1 MKEEKMKENTTLY
14 SRLQKEH
21 FLLAGP
27 CVIENEKLVMQ
38 TAESIKQI
46 SEALQI
52 PYIFKASFDKAN
64 RTSLSSFRGPGLEEG
79 LRILERVKKAFSL
92 PIVTDIHESYQAEPV
107 AEVADILQIPAF
119 LCRQT
124 DLLVAAAHTGCIVN
138 IKKAQFLD
146 GKDMYYPA
154 QKVKE
159 AGNSQIMLTERG
171 TLLGLGR
178 LVVDMTQIVDMKAL
192 GYPVIIDAT
201 HATQRPGGGATSGGN
216 PHYAPYIAKAAAA
229 VGVDGFFFEIHP
241 DPKKALSDGS
251 NMVRLDTFAEMLQ
264 DLLGRRD

>member
-1 MKEEKMKENTTLY
+1 MIINNDELY
-14 SRLQKEH
+14 KKLQKNK

-27 CVIENEKLVMQ
+27 CAIESESLVMEV
-38 TAESIKQI
+38 AEKVKKI
-46 SEALQI
+46 SEELNI
-52 PYIFKASFDKAN
+52 TYIFKASFDKAN

-79 LRILERVKKAFSL
+79 LRILEKVKNEFDL
-92 PIVTDIHESYQAEPV
+92 PIVTDIHESHQASAV

-124 DLLVAAAHTGCIVN
+124 DLLVAAAKTDKIVN

-146 GKDMYYPA
+146 GKDMFYPA

-159 AGNSQIMLTERG
+159 AGNSKIMLTERG

-178 LVVDMTQIVDMKAL
+178 LVVDFTQIVDMKEF
-192 GYPVIIDAT
+192 GYPVIMDVT
-201 HATQRPGGGATSGGN
+201 HSTQRPGGGATSGGN

-229 VGVDGFFFEIHP
+229 VGVDGYFIEVHP
-241 DPKKALSDGS
+241 NPAIALSDGS
-251 NMVRLDTFAEMLQ
+251 NMLSLNSLKN
-264 DLLGRRD
+264 LLNDIL